1 VAILNFEII
10 TPEKLLVQEE
20 VDMVEAT
27 GELGEFG
34 VLPGHIKFLTTIG
47 IGEVRYIKA
56 GKTKHIATSGGF
68 GEVTEDKVIFLV
80 ETAEFAEEI
89 DPERAKRAKER
100 AESNIKD
107 IPTDNADDLIIYE
120 LALQRALLRIST
132 ASKRL

>member
-1 VAILNFEII
+1 MAMLNFEII

-68 GEVTEDKVIFLV
+68 GEVTEDKVTFLV

-89 DPERAKRAKER
+89 DLERAKRAKEH
-100 AESNIKD
+100 AESTLKD